1 MVVNFFLLIIGKG
14 FGCRT
19 ECTSALGPNL
29 EALYFDSHKK
39 KHLRR
44 KYHSFISQPFQTES
58 TICSSHRCSL
68 VLYRIKAGARVHGI
82 FKMVH
87 FCASIPRMIWA
98 ASVLKI
104 IIFCDVLSALIIQY
118 FLLDQLT
125 IPFVDESEY
134 VGT

>member
-1 MVVNFFLLIIGKG
+1 
-14 FGCRT
+14 
-19 ECTSALGPNL
+19 
-29 EALYFDSHKK
+29 
-39 KHLRR
+39 
-44 KYHSFISQPFQTES
+44 
-58 TICSSHRCSL
+58 
-68 VLYRIKAGARVHGI
+68 
-82 FKMVH
+82 
-87 FCASIPRMIWA
+87 MIWA

>member
-1 MVVNFFLLIIGKG
+1 
-14 FGCRT
+14 
-19 ECTSALGPNL
+19 
-29 EALYFDSHKK
+29 
-39 KHLRR
+39 
-44 KYHSFISQPFQTES
+44 
-58 TICSSHRCSL
+58 
-68 VLYRIKAGARVHGI
+68 LYRIKAGARVHGI